1 MKTNLLHTARTL
13 ALGVLIAAT
22 TGAAVADDHPATD
35 MKTTTGTIGAIN
47 PRDKVLSVQ
56 GMVFSKTFVLG
67 DNCTLT
73 ATDQKAGSLADFRP
87 GEKVDVSYRN
97 VDGVLI
103 ASSVAEVRLTY
114 TGTVSAFNP
123 AEHSLTLQHN
133 GAVRVFQLADH
144 CSVILNGDTKGVLD
158 NVQVGNRVTVVYET
172 PNGQWTARR
181 IEQPSLQFTGSL
193 DAIHPADRTISA
205 GKKLIG
211 EKEFHLA
218 SDCAFVNNGMI
229 NGRMQ
234 DLKLGRNYEL
244 SYTTVNGVNIVTR
257 IAPAMTPDQAT
268 APAKQS
274 ASMNPPL

>member
-1 MKTNLLHTARTL
+1 MKMNLLYMAQTL

-22 TGAAVADDHPATD
+22 TGAALADDHPAAD
-35 MKTTTGTIGAIN
+35 MKTTSGSINTIN
-47 PRDKVLSVQ
+47 TKDKVLSVQ
-56 GMVFSKTFVLG
+56 GMLFSKTFVLG

-73 ATDQKAGSLADFRP
+73 STDQKAGSLADFRP
-87 GEKVDVSYRN
+87 GEKVDISYRN

-103 ASSVAEVRLTY
+103 ASSIAEVRLTY
-114 TGTVSAFNP
+114 TGTVSAFSP

-133 GAVRVFQLADH
+133 GAVRVFKLADN
-144 CSVILNGDTKGVLD
+144 CSVTLNGDARGVLD
-158 NVQVGNRVTVVYET
+158 NVQVGNRVTVTYET

-193 DAIHPADRTISA
+193 DAIHLADRTVSA
-205 GKKLIG
+205 GKKLTG
-211 EKEFHLA
+211 EKEFHFA
-218 SDCAFVNNGMI
+218 SDCAFVNNGTL

-234 DLKLGRNYEL
+234 DLRLGQNYEL

-257 IAPAMTPDQAT
+257 IAPAMTPDQT
-268 APAKQS
+268 AGPTKQS